1 MAPLTFPSRFD
12 YNCVGVFATK
22 TIVSWQVSLQVSLWH
37 KKVAIIRLNILS
49 LNNIQGVQG
58 QNKKLTNAATM
69 NLHRN
74 KHNTALQT
82 RLNFIT
88 ELSLNQCLVQNCKI
102 WMTSDSIIWLIE
114 ISRTI
119 SYSSNYN
126 QNMIRES
133 QHLNLSNS
141 LISHFNVLTSTYT
154 SNYCCK
160 GSYFL
165 WYIIYHVAQNR
176 FAYSI
181 SNLQNKF
188 NRCFPQNMGYKYPKY
203 HL

>member
-1 MAPLTFPSRFD
+1 
-12 YNCVGVFATK
+12 
-22 TIVSWQVSLQVSLWH
+22 
-37 KKVAIIRLNILS
+37 
-49 LNNIQGVQG
+49 
-58 QNKKLTNAATM
+58 M

-88 ELSLNQCLVQNCKI
+88 EWSLNQCLVQNCNI

-114 ISRTI
+114 IVLYMSSHISRTI
-119 SYSSNYN
+119 CYSSNYN
-126 QNMIRES
+126 QNMISES

-141 LISHFNVLTSTYT
+141 LISHFNVLTSSYT

-160 GSYFL
+160 GSDFL
-165 WYIIYHVAQNR
+165 WYIIYHVALNR

-181 SNLQNKF
+181 LNLQNKF
-188 NRCFPQNMGYKYPKY
+188 NRCFPQNMGYMYPKY